1 MYPNKYNIDTSFYS
15 DAFDIPY
22 KEKIETFEQISQLD
36 NIEKYSIYTFFTGK
50 IKRDRNVLTNEA
62 YNLNCDINISIYSA
76 EGTAFNKY
84 LEELG
89 LNYFDVLNKAILV
102 NNFKTSYT
110 SAEEIQLTNL
120 KEGEKIQVNIRDK
133 DYTFEIAKVTDKDPE
148 ILLQT
153 LDENSSMKLSGI
165 NAVLIIPMEVAKT
178 IDVENSKIV
187 IDGMTNIRINSS
199 NPNKLEEDIEKYI
212 NEPKLNIINYS
223 KMKEDRENM
232 TNLISI
238 FAYGLIIIIGV
249 IGLTNIINTIT
260 TNINERKGE
269 FKILSSIGMTSKQ
282 LKKMLRYESIV
293 YSVKAVLIGVII
305 GLLIAFIMYLIF
317 SNSYELTFYI
327 PIIQIIIACVIVI
340 SVTYT
345 GARVKK

>member
-1 MYPNKYNIDTSFYS
+1 
-15 DAFDIPY
+15 
-22 KEKIETFEQISQLD
+22 
-36 NIEKYSIYTFFTGK
+36 
-50 IKRDRNVLTNEA
+50 
-62 YNLNCDINISIYSA
+62 
-76 EGTAFNKY
+76 
-84 LEELG
+84 
-89 LNYFDVLNKAILV
+89 
-102 NNFKTSYT
+102 
-110 SAEEIQLTNL
+110 
-120 KEGEKIQVNIRDK
+120 
-133 DYTFEIAKVTDKDPE
+133 
-148 ILLQT
+148 
-153 LDENSSMKLSGI
+153 MKLSGI

-187 IDGMTNIRINSS
+187 IDGITNMRINSS

-212 NEPKLNIINYS
+212 NEPSMIISNYT

-238 FAYGLIIIIGV
+238 FAYGLIIIIGI

-340 SVTYT
+340 SVTYM